1 MSRHVYFVPHL
12 LKITFT
18 SPPVY
23 FASIVLC
30 IPFKVTFTSDHVYF
44 ASRLPRPRLRCVT
57 STLRHVYFASFYLA
71 TRLFSITFTFL
82 PVCLAS
88 RFFFLPFAL
97 RHVHFAPRLLAFT
110 FTFCPVYFPSR
121 SFRFSWARLT
131 FSFSPVYLCY
141 VHLTCRFLSFTFTV
155 SLVFFLLRSLRF
167 SFLPSCSLFSPFTL
181 RLVRFAPLNVRPVH
195 FAPHL
200 QTQWLKEATSLHT
213 RTVSGKRVISINAFF
228 WDFAKQRFQRST
240 FKDAANYFL
249 PSCYR
254 LRILQFNIAQIH
266 LLKHNW
272 WNKKCKAKFYWFII
286 ERYS

>member
-23 FASIVLC
+23 FTSSVLC

-44 ASRLPRPRLRCVT
+44 ASRLPRPRLRRVT
-57 STLRHVYFASFYLA
+57 STLRHVYLASFYLA

-131 FSFSPVYLCY
+131 FSFPPFTFVTFTSRAVFLASR
-141 VHLTCRFLSFTFTV
+141 LLFLSF
-155 SLVFFLLRSLRF
+155 SF
-167 SFLPSCSLFSPFTL
+167 SY
-181 RLVRFAPLNVRPVH
+181 VH
-195 FAPHL
+195 FASRF
-200 QTQWLKEATSLHT
+200 SLHVHFFPRLLWDSFVSPHWMFALFILHLIYKLNGWKTQLLYT
-213 RTVSGKRVISINAFF
+213 RGLSQASTLLALMHFSGILRNKG
-228 WDFAKQRFQRST
+228 
-240 FKDAANYFL
+240 FKDL
-249 PSCYR
+249 LSR
-254 LRILQFNIAQIH
+254 TLRIIACLHAIV
-266 LLKHNW
+266 
-272 WNKKCKAKFYWFII
+272 FVY
-286 ERYS
+286 YSLILHRFTC

>member
-57 STLRHVYFASFYLA
+57 STLRHVYFPSFYLA

-97 RHVHFAPRLLAFT
+97 RQVHFAPRLLAFT

-240 FKDAANYFL
+240 FKDAANYCL

-254 LRILQFNIAQIH
+254 LHILQFNLAQVH

-272 WNKKCKAKFYWFII
+272 WNKKC
-286 ERYS
+286 

>member
-12 LKITFT
+12 LKITFI
-18 SPPVY
+18 SLPVY
-23 FASIVLC
+23 FTSSVLC
-30 IPFKVTFTSDHVYF
+30 IPFQVTFTSDHVYF

-131 FSFSPVYLCY
+131 FSFPPFTFVTFTSRAVFLASR
-141 VHLTCRFLSFTFTV
+141 LLFLSF
-155 SLVFFLLRSLRF
+155 SF
-167 SFLPSCSLFSPFTL
+167 SCVHFAPRFLPSCSLFSPFTL
-181 RLVRFAPLNVRPVH
+181 RLVRFAPLNPRPVH

-200 QTQWLKEATSLHT
+200 QTQWLKEATTLHT

-240 FKDAANYFL
+240 FKDAANYCL

-254 LRILQFNIAQIH
+254 LRILQFNLAQVH

-272 WNKKCKAKFYWFII
+272 WNKKC
-286 ERYS
+286 